1 MRHIKRLFFNGFGV
15 LSMFFSLRIWYTLCI
30 KSKGKTSLAK
40 DLRDRQLIELKDTI
54 KELNA
59 TVRNLTALLEAANK
73 RDEEHAKREEEYI
86 KREKVLQEQVDFL
99 TKKLFGKSSE
109 KRNKDIEGQLNLFNE
124 AEAEQTEPDPSE
136 EEFIT
141 VEKHTRKKKA
151 TAADKFANLPVEE
164 VLLDVDEDSRFCDKC
179 GTALEYIG
187 REFVRQEI
195 EIIRPSAKIIKYFSA
210 TYGCPKCKKE
220 EETPHIVKGRD
231 GKPRMMH
238 GMASASTVA
247 WVMYQ
252 KYVNS
257 LPLYRQEQDFKRLFG
272 IDISRG
278 TIANWI
284 IKNAEHSF
292 APMCDYFQRRLVAG
306 MYAMADETPVQV
318 LKEPGRRA
326 QTKSYM
332 WVFRT
337 GEFDK
342 EQIVL
347 FHYSPTRAGETAKE
361 FLEGFHGYLMT
372 DGYSGYNKLKDCTR
386 TSCWAHIRRY
396 LIDAIPKGKEYD
408 LNQPA
413 VQGLAYVNKLF
424 DMERYIHAK
433 EGVTFDEVKSYRT
446 KKESP
451 ILEGF
456 FTWLDTQTAIR
467 GSYLTN
473 YLKDGGC
480 SFSNNT
486 SERSCK
492 AFVTGRKNWLFAD
505 TQAGAAASSYVYSM
519 VETAKAN
526 GVDIYNYLKYLLLNA
541 PSGKTTD
548 EELEKLC
555 PWNPECKA
563 ALEKMQQNDQQSI
576 MNA

>member
-1 MRHIKRLFFNGFGV
+1 M
-15 LSMFFSLRIWYTLCI
+15 
-30 KSKGKTSLAK
+30 AK

-54 KELNA
+54 KEQSNKIDSLIS
-59 TVRNLTALLEAANK
+59 LLEAANK
-73 RDEEHAKREEEYI
+73 REEEHI
-86 KREKVLQEQVDFL
+86 KREKVLQEQIDFL

-109 KRNKDIEGQLNLFNE
+109 KRNNDIEGQLNLFNE
-124 AEAEQTEPDPSE
+124 AEVEQTDPDPSE

-141 VEKHTRKKKA
+141 VEKHTRKKKS
-151 TAADKFANLPVEE
+151 TNEDKFGHLPVEE
-164 VLLDVDEDSRFCDKC
+164 VLLDVDEDKRFCGEC

-187 REFVRQEI
+187 KEFVRQEV
-195 EIIRPSAKIIKYFSA
+195 EITRPSAKIVKYYSA

-220 EETPHIVKGRD
+220 AEVPYIVKGKE
-231 GKPRMMH
+231 GKPHMMY
-238 GMASASTVA
+238 GMASAGTVA

-278 TIANWI
+278 TIAKWI
-284 IKNAEHSF
+284 INNAEQSF
-292 APMCDYFQRRLVAG
+292 APMCDYFRRRLIAG

-318 LKEPGRRA
+318 LKEPGRRP

-347 FHYSPTRAGETAKE
+347 FHYSPTRAGDTAKE
-361 FLEGFHGYLMT
+361 FLEGFTGYLMT
-372 DGYSGYNKLKDCTR
+372 DGYSGYNKMKDCTR

-408 LNQPA
+408 YTQQA

-424 DMERYIHAK
+424 DMERFIHARK
-433 EGVTFDEVKSYRT
+433 NVTFDDIKKYRVE
-446 KKESP
+446 KETP
-451 ILEGF
+451 VLDGF
-456 FTWLDTQTAIR
+456 FDWLDKQSAIKNSR
-467 GSYLTN
+467 MDKALNYIRNRKPYLTN

-480 SFSNNT
+480 SFHNNT

-505 TQAGAAASSYVYSM
+505 TQAGAHASSLVYSL
-519 VETAKAN
+519 VETAKACE
-526 GVDIYNYLKYLLLNA
+526 VDIYNYLKYILISA
-541 PSGKTTD
+541 PTD
-548 EELEKLC
+548 QMSDKELEKLC
-555 PWNPECKA
+555 PWDPDCKA
-563 ALEKMQQNDQQSI
+563 ALEEIQRKDQESI
-576 MNA
+576 FNTH

>member
-1 MRHIKRLFFNGFGV
+1 M
-15 LSMFFSLRIWYTLCI
+15 
-30 KSKGKTSLAK
+30 TSNSR
-40 DLRDRQLIELKDTI
+40 DLQFRELKDTI
-54 KELNA
+54 KEQNA
-59 TVRNLTALLEAANK
+59 KIDSLIALLEAANK
-73 RDEEHAKREEEYI
+73 REQ
-86 KREKVLQEQVDFL
+86 VLQEQIDFL

-109 KRNKDIEGQLNLFNE
+109 KRSDDIEGQLSLFNE
-124 AEAEQTEPDPSE
+124 AEVEAAKSEPDPSE

-141 VEKHTRKKKA
+141 IEKHTRKKKSS
-151 TAADKFANLPVEE
+151 AADKFANLPVET
-164 VLLDVDEDSRFCDKC
+164 VLLDVDEDKRICDKC
-179 GTALEYIG
+179 GSMLEYIG
-187 REFVRQEI
+187 KEFVRREI
-195 EIIRPSAKIIKYFSA
+195 EIIRPSAKIIEYYSA
-210 TYGCPKCKKE
+210 TYGCPECKKHAE
-220 EETPHIVKGRD
+220 APYIVKGKD
-231 GKPRMMH
+231 GKSHMMH

-278 TIANWI
+278 TIGNWI
-284 IKNAEHSF
+284 IKNAEQSF
-292 APMCDYFQRRLVAG
+292 APMCDYFRRRLISG

-347 FHYSPTRAGETAKE
+347 FHYSPTRAGDTAKE
-361 FLEGFHGYLMT
+361 FLEGFRGYLMT

-386 TSCWAHIRRY
+386 TSCWAHVRRY

-408 LNQPA
+408 YTQPA

-424 DMERYIHAK
+424 DMERFIHAK
-433 EGVTFDEVKSYRT
+433 KGVNFDDIKKYRVE
-446 KKESP
+446 KETP
-451 ILEGF
+451 VLDGF
-456 FTWLDTQTAIR
+456 FSWLDEQSALR
-467 GSYLTN
+467 GSRLEKAFNYIINRKPFLTTYLE
-473 YLKDGGC
+473 DGGC
-480 SFSNNT
+480 SFHNNT

-492 AFVTGRKNWLFAD
+492 AFVTGRKNWLFSD
-505 TQAGAAASSYVYSM
+505 TQDGAHASALVYSI

-526 GVDIYNYLKYLLLNA
+526 GVDIYNYLKYLLIKSPTNQT
-541 PSGKTTD
+541 SD
-548 EELEKLC
+548 EEFEKLC
-555 PWNPECKA
+555 PWDPECRE
-563 ALEKMQQNDQQSI
+563 ALDEMQSKHQESI
-576 MNA
+576 FNAE

>member
-1 MRHIKRLFFNGFGV
+1 M
-15 LSMFFSLRIWYTLCI
+15 
-30 KSKGKTSLAK
+30 TSNSR
-40 DLRDRQLIELKDTI
+40 DLQFRELKDTI
-54 KELNA
+54 KEQNA
-59 TVRNLTALLEAANK
+59 KIDSLIALLEAANK
-73 RDEEHAKREEEYI
+73 REQ
-86 KREKVLQEQVDFL
+86 VLQEQIDFL

-109 KRNKDIEGQLNLFNE
+109 KRSDDIEGQLSLFNE
-124 AEAEQTEPDPSE
+124 AEVEAAKSKPDPSE

-141 VEKHTRKKKA
+141 IEKHTRKKKSS
-151 TAADKFANLPVEE
+151 AADKFANLPVET
-164 VLLDVDEDSRFCDKC
+164 VLLDVDEDKRICDKC
-179 GTALEYIG
+179 GSMLEYIG
-187 REFVRQEI
+187 KEFVRREI
-195 EIIRPSAKIIKYFSA
+195 EIIRPSAKIIEYYSA
-210 TYGCPKCKKE
+210 TYGCPECKKHAE
-220 EETPHIVKGRD
+220 APYIVKGKD
-231 GKPRMMH
+231 GKSHMMH

-278 TIANWI
+278 TIGNWI
-284 IKNAEHSF
+284 IKNAEQSF
-292 APMCDYFQRRLVAG
+292 APMCDYFRRRLISG

-347 FHYSPTRAGETAKE
+347 FHYSPTRAGDTAKE

-386 TSCWAHIRRY
+386 TSCWAHVRRY

-408 LNQPA
+408 YTQPA

-424 DMERYIHAK
+424 DMERFIHAK
-433 EGVTFDEVKSYRT
+433 KGVNFDDIKKYRVE
-446 KKESP
+446 KETP
-451 ILEGF
+451 VLDGF
-456 FTWLDTQTAIR
+456 FSWLDEQSALR
-467 GSYLTN
+467 GSRLEKAFNYIINRKPFLTTYLE
-473 YLKDGGC
+473 DGGC
-480 SFSNNT
+480 SFHNNT

-492 AFVTGRKNWLFAD
+492 AFVTGRKNWLFSD
-505 TQAGAAASSYVYSM
+505 TQDGAHASALVYSI

-526 GVDIYNYLKYLLLNA
+526 GVDIYNYLKYLLIKSPTNQT
-541 PSGKTTD
+541 SD
-548 EELEKLC
+548 EEFEKLC
-555 PWNPECKA
+555 PWDPECRE
-563 ALEKMQQNDQQSI
+563 ALDEMQSKHQESI
-576 MNA
+576 FNAE

>member
-1 MRHIKRLFFNGFGV
+1 M
-15 LSMFFSLRIWYTLCI
+15 
-30 KSKGKTSLAK
+30 AK

-54 KELNA
+54 KEQSNKIDSLIS
-59 TVRNLTALLEAANK
+59 LLEAANK
-73 RDEEHAKREEEYI
+73 REEEHI
-86 KREKVLQEQVDFL
+86 KREKVLQEQIDFL

-109 KRNKDIEGQLNLFNE
+109 KRNNDIEGQLNLFNE
-124 AEAEQTEPDPSE
+124 AEAEQTDPDPSE

-141 VEKHTRKKKA
+141 VEKHTRKKKS
-151 TAADKFANLPVEE
+151 TNEDKFGHLPVEE
-164 VLLDVDEDSRFCDKC
+164 VLLDVDEDKRFCGEC

-187 REFVRQEI
+187 KEFVRQEI
-195 EIIRPSAKIIKYFSA
+195 EITRPSAKIVKYYSA

-220 EETPHIVKGRD
+220 AEVPYIVKGKE
-231 GKPRMMH
+231 GKPHMMY
-238 GMASASTVA
+238 GMASAGTVA

-278 TIANWI
+278 TIAKWI
-284 IKNAEHSF
+284 INNAEQSF
-292 APMCDYFQRRLVAG
+292 APMCDYFRRRLIAG

-318 LKEPGRRA
+318 LKEPGRRP

-347 FHYSPTRAGETAKE
+347 FHYSPTRAGDTAKE
-361 FLEGFHGYLMT
+361 FLEGFTGYLMT
-372 DGYSGYNKLKDCTR
+372 DGYSGYNKMKDCTR

-408 LNQPA
+408 YTQQA

-424 DMERYIHAK
+424 DMERFIHARK
-433 EGVTFDEVKSYRT
+433 NVTFDDIKKYRVE
-446 KKESP
+446 KETP
-451 ILEGF
+451 VLDGF
-456 FTWLDTQTAIR
+456 FDWLDKQSAIKNSR
-467 GSYLTN
+467 MDKALNYIRNRKPYLTN

-480 SFSNNT
+480 SFHNNT

-505 TQAGAAASSYVYSM
+505 TQAGAHASSLVYSL
-519 VETAKAN
+519 VETAKACE
-526 GVDIYNYLKYLLLNA
+526 VDIYNYLKYILISA
-541 PSGKTTD
+541 PTD
-548 EELEKLC
+548 QMSDKELEKLC
-555 PWNPECKA
+555 PWDPDCKA
-563 ALEKMQQNDQQSI
+563 ALEEIQQKDQESI
-576 MNA
+576 FNTH

>member
-1 MRHIKRLFFNGFGV
+1 M
-15 LSMFFSLRIWYTLCI
+15 
-30 KSKGKTSLAK
+30 TSNSR
-40 DLRDRQLIELKDTI
+40 DLQFRELKDTI
-54 KELNA
+54 KEQNA
-59 TVRNLTALLEAANK
+59 KIDSLIALLEAANK
-73 RDEEHAKREEEYI
+73 REQ
-86 KREKVLQEQVDFL
+86 VLQEQIDFL

-109 KRNKDIEGQLNLFNE
+109 KRSDDIEGQLSLFNE
-124 AEAEQTEPDPSE
+124 AEVEAAKSEPDPSE

-141 VEKHTRKKKA
+141 IEKHTRKKKSS
-151 TAADKFANLPVEE
+151 AADKFANLPVET
-164 VLLDVDEDSRFCDKC
+164 VLLDVDEDKRICDKC
-179 GTALEYIG
+179 GSMLEYIG
-187 REFVRQEI
+187 KEFVRREI
-195 EIIRPSAKIIKYFSA
+195 EIIRPSAKIIEYYSA
-210 TYGCPKCKKE
+210 TYGCPECKKHAE
-220 EETPHIVKGRD
+220 APYIVKGKD
-231 GKPRMMH
+231 GKSHMMH

-278 TIANWI
+278 TIGNWI
-284 IKNAEHSF
+284 IKNAEQSF
-292 APMCDYFQRRLVAG
+292 APMCDYFRRRLISG

-347 FHYSPTRAGETAKE
+347 FHYSPTRAGDTAKE
-361 FLEGFHGYLMT
+361 FLEGFRGYLMT

-386 TSCWAHIRRY
+386 TSCWAHVRRY

-408 LNQPA
+408 YTQPA

-424 DMERYIHAK
+424 DMERFIHAK
-433 EGVTFDEVKSYRT
+433 KGVNFDDIKKYRVE
-446 KKESP
+446 KETP
-451 ILEGF
+451 VLDGF
-456 FTWLDTQTAIR
+456 FSWLDEQSALR
-467 GSYLTN
+467 GSRLEKAFNYIINRKPFLTTYLE
-473 YLKDGGC
+473 DGGC
-480 SFSNNT
+480 SFHNNT

-492 AFVTGRKNWLFAD
+492 AFVTGRKNWLFSD
-505 TQAGAAASSYVYSM
+505 TQDGAHASALVYSI

-526 GVDIYNYLKYLLLNA
+526 VVDIYNYLKYLLIKSPTNQT
-541 PSGKTTD
+541 SD
-548 EELEKLC
+548 EEFEKLC
-555 PWNPECKA
+555 PWDPECRE
-563 ALEKMQQNDQQSI
+563 ALDEMQSKHQESI
-576 MNA
+576 FNAE

>member
-1 MRHIKRLFFNGFGV
+1 M
-15 LSMFFSLRIWYTLCI
+15 
-30 KSKGKTSLAK
+30 AK

-54 KELNA
+54 KEQSNKIDSLIS
-59 TVRNLTALLEAANK
+59 LLEAANK
-73 RDEEHAKREEEYI
+73 REEEHI
-86 KREKVLQEQVDFL
+86 KREKVLQEQIDFL

-109 KRNKDIEGQLNLFNE
+109 KRNNDIEGQLNLFNE
-124 AEAEQTEPDPSE
+124 AEAEQTDPDPSE

-141 VEKHTRKKKA
+141 VEKHTRKKKS
-151 TAADKFANLPVEE
+151 TNEDKFGHLPVEE
-164 VLLDVDEDSRFCDKC
+164 VLLDVDEDKRFCGEC

-187 REFVRQEI
+187 KEFVRQEI
-195 EIIRPSAKIIKYFSA
+195 EITRPSAKIVKYYSA

-220 EETPHIVKGRD
+220 AEVPYIVKGKE
-231 GKPRMMH
+231 GKPHMMY
-238 GMASASTVA
+238 GMASAGTVA

-278 TIANWI
+278 TIAKWI
-284 IKNAEHSF
+284 INNAEQSF
-292 APMCDYFQRRLVAG
+292 APMCDYFRRRLIAG

-318 LKEPGRRA
+318 LKEPGRRP

-347 FHYSPTRAGETAKE
+347 FHYSPTRAGDTAKE
-361 FLEGFHGYLMT
+361 FLEGFTGYLMT
-372 DGYSGYNKLKDCTR
+372 DGYSGYNKMKDCTR

-408 LNQPA
+408 YTQQA

-424 DMERYIHAK
+424 DMERFIHARK
-433 EGVTFDEVKSYRT
+433 NVTFDDIKKYRVE
-446 KKESP
+446 KETP
-451 ILEGF
+451 VLDGF
-456 FTWLDTQTAIR
+456 FDWLDKQSAIKNSR
-467 GSYLTN
+467 MDKALNYIRNRKPYLTN

-480 SFSNNT
+480 SFHNNT

-505 TQAGAAASSYVYSM
+505 TQAGAYASSLVYSL
-519 VETAKAN
+519 VETAKACE
-526 GVDIYNYLKYLLLNA
+526 VDIYNYLKYILINA
-541 PSGKTTD
+541 PTD
-548 EELEKLC
+548 QMSDKELEKLC
-555 PWNPECKA
+555 PWDPDCKA
-563 ALEKMQQNDQQSI
+563 ALEEMQRKDQESI
-576 MNA
+576 FNTH